1 MPLQQQEATMPN
13 YSEPA
18 VMTVQD
24 FIRWARIGR
33 TRVYGEINSGA
44 LAIFKIGRRT
54 YIRTVD
60 AQAWLDGYV
69 RTPDRVSGLVAS
81 VMF

>member
-1 MPLQQQEATMPN
+1 MPN

-33 TRVYGEINSGA
+33 TRVYEEINSGA
-44 LAIFKIGRRT
+44 LQIFKIGRRT
-54 YIRTVD
+54 YISTVD
-60 AQAWLDGYV
+60 AQAWLDRYT
-69 RTPDRVSGLVAS
+69 RAHDAAPALMAS
-81 VMF
+81 VKL

>member
-1 MPLQQQEATMPN
+1 MPN

-33 TRVYGEINSGA
+33 TRVYEEINAGT
-44 LAIFKIGRRT
+44 LQIFKIGRRT
-54 YIRTVD
+54 YIRTAD
-60 AQAWLDGYV
+60 AQAWLDSYV
-69 RTPDRVSGLVAS
+69 RTPERAHGLIAS
-81 VMF
+81 VQL